1 MYALT
6 WIQRESLRLLT
17 EFDSLCRE
25 RNIRYWLTGG
35 TLLGAVRHKGFIP
48 WDDDIDIMMFRED
61 YDCLAK
67 LWEENPISGTFWESV
82 ESVDHDTTIHLHG
95 KICSANSSFRSREDA
110 RFRFGID
117 IFPLD
122 NVWKDF
128 FKRSRQ
134 YLFSTFYKH
143 LLPLLF
149 GGTSRRYS
157 CVKWCITAFMRPFF
171 KDKANIVR
179 RYRNAVVGPKMS
191 AMLYSGSGIYGWR
204 RETFPRI
211 WFNETRYARFEDASF
226 PIPGGAEAF
235 LCQTYGDGCLAI
247 AGAVKSAP
255 HYRVDLKKTAKP
267 RLTVSLVLA
276 TKGRTEDVARWID
289 SAVLAA
295 DMANVDVQLIVADQ
309 NDDDRLAPILA
320 KIPAVWQLDHV
331 KIQKKGVCLAR
342 NAVLDRVAGDI
353 VAFPDDDCIYAPNVL
368 NEVVRHFKENITTDI
383 IVGITSKDKNF
394 SGDKFKVRTVG
405 RYSAFWHGEMY
416 LQFYRREVLNTIGEF
431 DEDFGPGEHSI
442 HPYGGDD
449 SDYLARAVIA
459 GLSVERLHTVQVWHP
474 PQERKNFSAEKIRG
488 YGSTRMALL
497 NKLKYPVWFK
507 TLNVL
512 YPLVKMI
519 YSPLKIRYY
528 LAMFSGRFSVFK
540 RGGRND

>member
-1 MYALT
+1 MYDLSL
-6 WIQRESLRLLT
+6 IQRESLRLLT

-61 YDCLAK
+61 YDRLAK
-67 LWEENPISGTFWESV
+67 LLEASPISGTFWESA
-82 ESVDHDTTIHLHG
+82 ESDSHTTTIHLHG
-95 KICSANSSFRSREDA
+95 KICSADSSFQSREDV

-122 NVWKDF
+122 DVWDDF
-128 FKRSRQ
+128 SKRSRQ

-149 GGTSRRYS
+149 GGTSSRYS
-157 CVKWCITAFMRPFF
+157 CVKWCVAFFMRPFF
-171 KDKANIVR
+171 KDKVNIVR
-179 RYRNAVVGPKMS
+179 RYRNAVVGPRMS
-191 AMLYSGSGIYGWR
+191 AMLYSGSGVYGWR
-204 RETFPRI
+204 RETFPRT
-211 WFNETRYARFEDASF
+211 WFNETRYVRFENASF
-226 PIPGGAEAF
+226 PVPGGADAF
-235 LCQTYGDGCLAI
+235 LCQAYGDGCLSM
-247 AGAVKSAP
+247 AGVVKRAP
-255 HYRVDLKKTAKP
+255 HYRVDFSSRKIEKP
-267 RLTVSLVLA
+267 VVTFVLA
-276 TKGRTEDVARWID
+276 TCSRAAEVALWIE
-289 SAVLAA
+289 SVRKATATA
-295 DMANVDVQLIVADQ
+295 SVDVQLIVADQ

-416 LQFYRREVLNTIGEF
+416 LQFYRREVLNAIGEF
-431 DEDFGPGEHSI
+431 DEDFGPGESSSY
-442 HPYGGDD
+442 PYGGDD
-449 SDYLARAVIA
+449 SDYIVRAIMS
-459 GLSVERLHTVQVWHP
+459 GLSVKRLSTVKVWHP
-474 PQERKNFSAEKIRG
+474 PQDMKGFAINKIYG
-488 YGSTRMALL
+488 YGVTRMALL
-497 NKLKYPVWFK
+497 NKLSYPFWFK
-507 TLNVL
+507 MLNIL
-512 YPLVKMI
+512 YPLTRI
-519 YSPLKIRYY
+519 LLSPVKIRYY
-528 LAMFSGRFSVFK
+528 GVMFAGRIKGMRHGF
-540 RGGRND
+540 